1 MYSVMKISR
10 NLMLQS
16 MHKDWYVCQWKTKVK
31 EKTDIKL
38 DFYNGKPD
46 VLNRCTFMFH
56 PIAQNEDKYR
66 MCKNVLGPVKHPE
79 IVGQPLPHPP
89 HLVPQKP
96 NPPTALPACI
106 PICAVGSTGEE
117 SGKPRIFSPS
127 VSTNGT
133 VNTAASKFS
142 EGRSVEVKVDDP
154 VCPRGSFTDSR

>member
-16 MHKDWYVCQWKTKVK
+16 MHKDWYVCQSKTKVK

-127 VSTNGT
+127 VSTNGA

-154 VCPRGSFTDSR
+154 VCPRGQFYR